1 MVLLPFSEF
10 PSFTQEILLD
20 NIPYKFNFKWN
31 TRGEYWQMPIYDRE
45 ENLLISVKIVLTFEL
60 LSLYR
65 HFGGPQG
72 ELYALPMVN
81 NVDRIERDSIGDTVE
96 LVYITVDELS

>member
-1 MVLLPFSEF
+1 MVILPFSEF
-10 PSFTQEILLD
+10 PTFTEEIILD

-31 TRGEYWQMPIYDRE
+31 TRGDYWQLGIYDRTE
-45 ENLLISVKIVLTFEL
+45 VLLISVKVVLNFEL

-72 ELYALPMVN
+72 ELYTIAMV
-81 NVDRIERDSIGDTVE
+81 DGLSRIERESIGDTVE
-96 LVYITVDELS
+96 LIYLGVDEI